1 MKDLKTLTKNEDRIT
16 YNLYLPLPV
25 PDIDK
30 IDNKSDRDIIESLI
44 EQLEMSYINDEVLSY
59 GCTIRSMIT

>member
-30 IDNKSDRDIIESLI
+30 IDNKSDRDMIESLI